1 MTVGQPKVKE
11 IFTGHWRYLVGI
23 ALLYLAVL
31 VLGILVTAQLYT
43 RHLTEVLLGYQLN
56 AIANQALTS
65 LKTDREIDFDHLQ
78 KLLQTLPPEGAGFSA
93 LQNDTGEE
101 REAVLESLSLDPP
114 NELADL
120 ESSLT
125 RIRQILWNLRLSNPA
140 LEDLSVTLKQKDE
153 LVEISGA
160 DQPGFPDTSQSPIL
174 SSIGRS
180 AKFMPTTDETNGWP
194 ELQENFRSGGK
205 LQLPVRT
212 ENGVLGCVRVSLSK
226 AEAELVAREQ
236 SQILAG
242 VGLLSGSLLGIV
254 VVILAS
260 LARRS
265 SNRAIAAPLAR
276 LSQLLGDTDQNQD
289 GQISLEELRLAA
301 PHIEAFQNDLIAARE
316 IHDITAATRRHL
328 SLLQDTLEKNEELHS
343 ELRNALSRLEET
355 SNILVHSSKGWMM
368 AELGAEIAD
377 ELNNKLQNASSISTL
392 WLERDKPCPV
402 RHLKVLHLSLEK
414 ALEQVEQFRLM
425 SQPQDI
431 KKVDS
436 IPAQKLIEDL
446 KRLVSQRI
454 QQADVELH
462 TEVERG
468 LTYRNIAPGKLQDIL
483 MNLVF
488 NACDAVAK
496 RGDKDG
502 RIHIRAQG
510 TTLTVEDNGIRTP
523 EPGEEGVRLRIV
535 AGLATE
541 FQGEVA
547 RQSKPGE
554 GTTFTVTI
562 DEKYVVL

>member
-1 MTVGQPKVKE
+1 
-11 IFTGHWRYLVGI
+11 
-23 ALLYLAVL
+23 
-31 VLGILVTAQLYT
+31 
-43 RHLTEVLLGYQLN
+43 
-56 AIANQALTS
+56 
-65 LKTDREIDFDHLQ
+65 
-78 KLLQTLPPEGAGFSA
+78 
-93 LQNDTGEE
+93 
-101 REAVLESLSLDPP
+101 
-114 NELADL
+114 
-120 ESSLT
+120 
-125 RIRQILWNLRLSNPA
+125 
-140 LEDLSVTLKQKDE
+140 
-153 LVEISGA
+153 
-160 DQPGFPDTSQSPIL
+160 
-174 SSIGRS
+174 
-180 AKFMPTTDETNGWP
+180 
-194 ELQENFRSGGK
+194 
-205 LQLPVRT
+205 
-212 ENGVLGCVRVSLSK
+212 
-226 AEAELVAREQ
+226 
-236 SQILAG
+236 
-242 VGLLSGSLLGIV
+242 
-254 VVILAS
+254 
-260 LARRS
+260 
-265 SNRAIAAPLAR
+265 
-276 LSQLLGDTDQNQD
+276 
-289 GQISLEELRLAA
+289 
-301 PHIEAFQNDLIAARE
+301 
-316 IHDITAATRRHL
+316 
-328 SLLQDTLEKNEELHS
+328 
-343 ELRNALSRLEET
+343 
-355 SNILVHSSKGWMM
+355 MM

-488 NACDAVAK
+488 NACDAVAT

-562 DEKYVVL
+562 GEKYVVL